1 MVVIAA
7 VALALGFEELGGIWQ
22 VGATHLVQVPDS
34 GPLEVRLGSLHSP
47 DFSAITRPGI
57 LLAAVTI
64 AAVAS
69 LETLLNLEAVDKLDP
84 EKRASPPNRE
94 LLAQGVGN
102 MASGFLGGLPITSVV
117 VRSSVGI
124 SAGAQTRMACFVHGL
139 LLLVLVLALPRLLNM
154 IPLACLAAILM
165 VTGFKLTTPDLFKQ
179 MWSEGRNQFLPF
191 VGTIVAIVLTDLLI
205 GILIGMLVA
214 IFFILQS
221 NLKSPLRQ
229 INERHV
235 SGEVLRLEFANQVTF
250 LNRASLLETLHAIP
264 RQSQVV
270 LDARNTVYMD
280 PDIVDLI
287 REFEDEIAPAHEIR
301 LSLVGFKDHYD
312 QEDRITYVD
321 VATREIQDRAT
332 PQEVLRLLKDGN
344 QRFVSG
350 QQIMRDP
357 RRQVGVT
364 SSGQFPLAVVLAC
377 MDSRIATEMIFDL
390 GLGDVFSVRVAGNI
404 ASKENLGSMEYG
416 CAVSG
421 AKLLLVLGHTRC
433 GAVTATIDQI
443 ANGTDAAQAGPLENL
458 AAITGRIAKSVNAE
472 VETSTDR
479 NGSNEVFVR
488 RVTVLNVRRTMEEI
502 VEKSDALRNLID
514 EERILL
520 AGGIYDVATGE
531 VEFFDSV

>member
-1 MVVIAA
+1 
-7 VALALGFEELGGIWQ
+7 
-22 VGATHLVQVPDS
+22 
-34 GPLEVRLGSLHSP
+34 
-47 DFSAITRPGI
+47 
-57 LLAAVTI
+57 
-64 AAVAS
+64 
-69 LETLLNLEAVDKLDP
+69 
-84 EKRASPPNRE
+84 
-94 LLAQGVGN
+94 
-102 MASGFLGGLPITSVV
+102 
-117 VRSSVGI
+117 
-124 SAGAQTRMACFVHGL
+124 
-139 LLLVLVLALPRLLNM
+139 
-154 IPLACLAAILM
+154 
-165 VTGFKLTTPDLFKQ
+165 
-179 MWSEGRNQFLPF
+179 
-191 VGTIVAIVLTDLLI
+191 
-205 GILIGMLVA
+205 
-214 IFFILQS
+214 
-221 NLKSPLRQ
+221 
-229 INERHV
+229 
-235 SGEVLRLEFANQVTF
+235 
-250 LNRASLLETLHAIP
+250 
-264 RQSQVV
+264 
-270 LDARNTVYMD
+270 
-280 PDIVDLI
+280 
-287 REFEDEIAPAHEIR
+287 
-301 LSLVGFKDHYD
+301 
-312 QEDRITYVD
+312 VD

-502 VEKSDALRNLID
+502 VEKSDALRNLIN